1 MPVKFTASWT
11 QAQFLRCIA
20 RYVLLGGGLGSG
32 KTAGGAV
39 KAIQKIGAGESG
51 IVVAPN
57 FPHFTRSTWPEFSKW
72 LPWSRVKNSH
82 LEHPYTQRK
91 ELLLDING
99 KEVRILYGGIDE
111 PKSWRGPTVNWF
123 WFDEGAMRKNR
134 DAFDVLC
141 GRIRT
146 GFRPQGWVTT
156 TPSGVNH
163 WLYDVF
169 VKQDFDREFLD
180 AFKKRAHIYD
190 GKLVDRF
197 HCDTSEN
204 IHNDPLYYASL
215 LTTYRG
221 KFREQEVGGL
231 FVSLEGLVWEDFS
244 EKLNVTP
251 DADYVSGVP
260 VEWWI
265 DDGYTRK
272 HPRVFLLVQ
281 EIPPYINVFDEYV
294 IIYEKA
300 EVSIENVLNKGWPKA
315 KVAYIDSSAAELRG
329 RLEEQEVD
337 TVGATHK
344 IEEGIKHVAPFI
356 LSGENIRHLRFHPR
370 CEFSPVSMASYNRD
384 IRTNKPQALGDDVP
398 DCVRYGLWFKDVL
411 DIIEEGRFQEKV
423 KERKTKEL
431 LNAQP
436 HTNQFF

>member
-1 MPVKFTASWT
+1 MPVEFEASWT
-11 QAQFLRCIA
+11 QAQFLRSHA

-32 KTAGGAV
+32 KTAAGAV
-39 KAIQKIGAGESG
+39 KAIQKIGEGESG

-57 FPHFTRSTWPEFSKW
+57 FPHFTRSTWPEFSRW
-72 LPWSRVKNSH
+72 LPWSRVKNAK
-82 LEHPYTQRK
+82 LAHPRTQVT
-91 ELLLDING
+91 ELLFDING
-99 KEVRILYGGIDE
+99 KEVKVLYGGIDE

-123 WFDEGAMRKNR
+123 WFDEGAMRR
-134 DAFDVLC
+134 DREAFDVLC

-146 GFRPQGWVTT
+146 GHRPQGWVTT

-169 VKQDFDREFLD
+169 VKKDFDTVLLD
-180 AFKKRAHIYD
+180 AFKKRAHLYD
-190 GKLVDRF
+190 GKLVEKF
-197 HCDTSEN
+197 HLDTLEN

-215 LTTYRG
+215 LATYQG

-244 EKLNVTP
+244 EKLNVTK
-251 DADYVSGVP
+251 DADYIPGVP

-281 EIPPYINVFDEYV
+281 EIPPFINVFDEYV
-294 IIYEKA
+294 IVYEKA
-300 EVSIENVLNKGWPKA
+300 EVSIEAVLAKGWPKA

-356 LSGENIRHLRFHPR
+356 LSGEGVRHLRFHPR
-370 CEFSPVSMASYNRD
+370 CTYSPTSMASYNRD
-384 IRTNKPQALGDDVP
+384 IRTNKPQALGDDVC

-411 DIIEEGRFQEKV
+411 GIIEEGKYQEKL

-436 HTNQFF
+436 HTSQFF